1 MTYKMLI
8 DALQLIG
15 ANIGEGETKGQ
26 KKLKKIQ
33 DKLKVYY
40 EEWVEK
46 RDELRLDAASVD
58 DKGNLM
64 LDSKGD
70 YQFTKDAIKKLNV
83 DLRNLMNSEFGFK
96 KIEVFNT
103 SGLEEFTFL
112 ENVVSGVKFSKD
124 PEDEEL

>member
-70 YQFTKDAIKKLNV
+70 YQFTKDAIKKLNI

-96 KIEVFNT
+96 KIEVLNPQ
-103 SGLEEFTFL
+103 GLEEFGFL
-112 ENVVSGVKFSKD
+112 SEIVNGVKFENND
-124 PEDEEL
+124 DEEL

>member
-70 YQFTKDAIKKLNV
+70 YQFNKDAIKKLNV

-96 KIEVFNT
+96 KIEVLNPQ
-103 SGLEEFTFL
+103 GLEEFGFL
-112 ENVVSGVKFSKD
+112 SEIVNGVKFEKND
-124 PEDEEL
+124 DEEL